1 MSAKSILGLF
11 AATAALLL
19 VGPHAAAQTSS
30 GGWRFTIAP
39 YLVGAAM
46 DGTVGV
52 KGQEVTLDVPFSD
65 IWDNLHF
72 GAMVHF
78 DMKNDRW
85 LVSSDLIYM
94 DLQQSTDVANG
105 TAKATMTQTFV
116 EVAGGYRVS
125 KEFTVL
131 AGARL
136 VDLGG
141 KLSFTGTN
149 ADRSGSQSKSWVD
162 PFVGAQLNVA
172 LSDRWWFDLHGDIG
186 GFDVGSKLAW
196 QAYADVGYR
205 ASDLVSVYLGY
216 RALDIDYESGS
227 GSTLFRYDV
236 LTAGPQIGVA
246 FRF

>member
-1 MSAKSILGLF
+1 MSARSILGLL
-11 AATAALLL
+11 AATALLL
-19 VGPHAAAQTSS
+19 VGPHAAAQSGP
-30 GGWRFTIAP
+30 GGWEFTIAP
-39 YLVGAAM
+39 YLVAAAM

-52 KGQEVTLDVPFSD
+52 KGQEVKLDVPFSN

-105 TAKATMTQTFV
+105 TAKATVTETVF
-116 EVAGGYRVS
+116 EVAGGYRSS
-125 KEFTVL
+125 KEFTLL

-149 ADRSGSQSKSWVD
+149 ADRSSSQSKSWVD

>member
-1 MSAKSILGLF
+1 MSARSTLGLL
-11 AATAALLL
+11 ATTALLL

-30 GGWRFTIAP
+30 GGWEFTIAP

-65 IWDNLHF
+65 IWANLHF

-105 TAKATMTQTFV
+105 TAKATMTETFV

-125 KEFTVL
+125 KGFTVL
-131 AGARL
+131 AGARFA
-136 VDLGG
+136 DLGG
-141 KLSFTGTN
+141 KLSFTGIN

-162 PFVGAQLNVA
+162 PFVGAQVNVA
-172 LSDRWWFDLHGDIG
+172 LSDRWWFDLHGDVG

-227 GSTLFRYDV
+227 GSALFRYDV

-246 FRF
+246 FHF

>member
-19 VGPHAAAQTSS
+19 VGPNAAAQSS
-30 GGWRFTIAP
+30 PGGWQFTIAP
-39 YLVGAAM
+39 YLVAAAM
-46 DGTVGV
+46 DGTVGI
-52 KGQEVTLDVPFSD
+52 KGQEVTLDVPFSK

-72 GAMVHF
+72 GGMVHF

-85 LVSSDLIYM
+85 LLSSDLIYM
-94 DLQQSTDVANG
+94 NLQQSTDVAGG
-105 TAKATMTQTFV
+105 TATVTQTFV
-116 EVAGGYRVS
+116 EAAGGYRVS
-125 KEFTVL
+125 REFTVL
-131 AGARL
+131 AGARF

-172 LSDRWWFDLHGDIG
+172 LSERWWFDLHGDIG
-186 GFDVGSKLAW
+186 GFNVGSKLAW

-216 RALDIDYESGS
+216 RALDMDYESGS

-246 FRF
+246 FHF

>member
-1 MSAKSILGLF
+1 MSVRSLLGLL
-11 AATAALLL
+11 ATTALLL
-19 VGPHAAAQTSS
+19 VGPNAAAQSS
-30 GGWRFTIAP
+30 PDGWQFTIAP
-39 YLVGAAM
+39 YLVAAAM
-46 DGTVGV
+46 DGTVGIKGHDV
-52 KGQEVTLDVPFSD
+52 KLDVPFSK

-72 GAMVHF
+72 GGMVHF

-85 LVSSDLIYM
+85 LLSSDLIYM
-94 DLQQSTDVANG
+94 NLQQGAEVTNG
-105 TAKATMTQTFV
+105 TAEASVTETFF
-116 EVAGGYRVS
+116 EVAGGYRIS
-125 KEFTVL
+125 QAFTLL

-136 VDLGG
+136 VDLGST
-141 KLSFTGTN
+141 LDFTGTN
-149 ADRSGSQSKSWVD
+149 VSQNGHQSKSWVD
-162 PFVGAQLNVA
+162 PFVGAQITVA

-186 GFDVGSKLAW
+186 GFNVGSKQAW

>member
-19 VGPHAAAQTSS
+19 VGPNAAAQSS
-30 GGWRFTIAP
+30 PGGWQFTIAP
-39 YLVGAAM
+39 YLVAAAM
-46 DGTVGV
+46 DGTVGI
-52 KGQEVTLDVPFSD
+52 KGQEVTLDVPFSK

-72 GAMVHF
+72 GGMVHF

-85 LVSSDLIYM
+85 LLSSDLIYM
-94 DLQQSTDVANG
+94 NLQQSTDVAGG
-105 TAKATMTQTFV
+105 TATVTQTFV
-116 EVAGGYRVS
+116 EAAGGYRVS
-125 KEFTVL
+125 REFTVL

-172 LSDRWWFDLHGDIG
+172 LSERWWFDLHGDIG
-186 GFDVGSKLAW
+186 GFNVGSKLAW

-216 RALDIDYESGS
+216 RALDMDYESGS

-246 FRF
+246 FHF